1 MSNEELVAEIRAG
14 NADLFADLWDQIERL
29 VRWKAK
35 RIISAIGNRAGA
47 EFDDLYQSGYLA
59 MVAAVNTYDP
69 AAGGAFSAW
78 LMYHLKTAFAEATG
92 TRSQK
97 QAKDPIHSALSLEY
111 PLSDDSD
118 ADLLLEVIPDPTSE
132 IPLQG
137 VEEQIYQ
144 QQLRNALEM
153 ALDKLPDKQRD
164 TIRKKYLEGIPVA
177 QIAVD
182 SGTTKQAVWQNEKS
196 GLRQLRHPANAKL
209 LRPFYDFDYYGL
221 SGLSVFKN
229 TGMSVQER
237 YLIDQEKCRHS

>member
-1 MSNEELVAEIRAG
+1 MSNEELVSLIQSG
-14 NADLFADLWDQIERL
+14 NVDYFADLWEKIERL

-35 RIISAIGNRAGA
+35 RIISAIGSHAGA

-69 AAGGAFSAW
+69 ESGSFAGWFM
-78 LMYHLKTAFAEATG
+78 LHLRTAFAEATG

-132 IPLQG
+132 IPMQG
-137 VEEQIYQ
+137 VEERIYQ

-164 TIRKKYLEGIPVA
+164 TLRKKYLEGIPVE
-177 QIAVD
+177 QIAIET
-182 SGTTKQAVWQNEKS
+182 GTTRQAIWQNEKS

-237 YLIDQEKCRHS
+237 YLILEEERV